1 MVARQNHGFIYEDLV
16 IKKYNLTKLTS
27 YIAPFD
33 AVYNKIPVQIKCIK
47 NGSSIYLGSY
57 LHNTKIFEDFIL
69 IIGFHNSNEVVEEM
83 IYKIDHKTYSEF
95 LKFDNLE
102 EMFKE
107 MDVITNN
114 HDNDNKWKVFMNK
127 YKKEWGIDRVIDLN
141 FKRDHKT
148 QKRIQLSISKKNTS
162 KFLSYFEKF
171 QFKHA
176 RDATKDQFFTD
187 PDVAKYLV
195 SKITDINEYDKIIE
209 PSAGCGSFLK
219 FLPENTIAY
228 DIEPM
233 ATGIIKIDYLTTDIQ
248 KTGNILV
255 VGNPPFGRQSCL
267 AKKFISYSCKFADT
281 IAFILPKSFKKE
293 SMKRC
298 FTLDFHLDF
307 QEDINLDS
315 FFFETNR
322 FKVPC
327 VFQIWKRKNYLR
339 TKYIIHKEND
349 KYKCVKK
356 SEEHNVAFR
365 RVGINAGLF
374 SVVTENL
381 SEQSHIFIK
390 INSHFDINLLNRITF
405 DNDNT
410 VGPKSISK
418 NELIQALNN
427 FLK

>member
-16 IKKYNLTKLTS
+16 IKKYKLTKLSS
-27 YIAPFD
+27 YTAPFD

-47 NGSSIYLGSY
+47 NGLSIYLGSY
-57 LHNTKIFEDFIL
+57 LHNTKISEDFIL
-69 IIGFHNSNEVVEEM
+69 VIGIHNSSEVVEEM
-83 IYKIDHKTYSEF
+83 IYKIDHKTYSDF

-107 MDVITNN
+107 MDIITNN
-114 HDNDNKWKVFMNK
+114 HEDDKKWKVFINK
-127 YKKEWGIDRVIDLN
+127 YKKIWGVDRIINLN

-148 QKRIQLSISKKNTS
+148 QKRIQLSISKKNIS

-171 QFKHA
+171 QFKHT
-176 RDATKDQFFTD
+176 RDTTKDQFFTD
-187 PDVAKYLV
+187 PEVAKCLV
-195 SKITDINEYDKIIE
+195 SKITNMKEYDKIIE

-219 FLPENTIAY
+219 FLPKNTIAY

-233 ATGIIKIDYLTTDIQ
+233 APGIIKTDYLVTNIV
-248 KTGNILV
+248 KSGKILV
-255 VGNPPFGRQSCL
+255 IGNPPFGRQSCL

-298 FTLDFHLDF
+298 FTLDFHLEF
-307 QEDINLDS
+307 QEDIVLDS
-315 FFFETNR
+315 FFFGANR

-327 VFQIWKRKNYLR
+327 VFQIWQRRDYIRN
-339 TKYIIHKEND
+339 KYIIHKEND

-356 SEEHNVAFR
+356 SEAHDIAFR

-374 SVVTENL
+374 SNVTQNL

-390 INSHFDINLLNRITF
+390 INSSFDIDLLNGITF
-405 DNDNT
+405 EDDNT

-418 NELIQALNN
+418 NELIEALNN
-427 FLK
+427 FL